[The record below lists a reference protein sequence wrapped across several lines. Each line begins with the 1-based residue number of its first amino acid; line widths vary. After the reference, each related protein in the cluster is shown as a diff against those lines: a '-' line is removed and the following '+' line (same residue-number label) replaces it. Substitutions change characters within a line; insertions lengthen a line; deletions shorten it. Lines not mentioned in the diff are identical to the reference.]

1 MRVDV
6 SVNAIDPQLG
16 KFSNL
21 RRSQRVYVGVEV
33 IVGFNRAKE
42 QLAPEHTK
50 TVVINV
56 HGALILLRT
65 SVTMGE
71 LLTVRNVMTQEQLTC
86 RVMDL
91 SSISESGIAEVG
103 MEFIEPTANFW
114 HVSFPPS
121 NWTPRCL
128 EAKGHRPQ
136 TAAQPLVAKGK

>member
-1 MRVDV
+1 
-6 SVNAIDPQLG
+6 
-16 KFSNL
+16 
-21 RRSQRVYVGVEV
+21 VEV
-33 IVGFNRAKE
+33 VVGFNRAKQ
-42 QLAPEHTK
+42 QLPPEHTK

-65 SVTMGE
+65 AVTMGE

-114 HVSFPPS
+114 HVSFPPA

-136 TAAQPLVAKGK
+136 TAAPPLTAKGK